1 MMELLGPMPK
11 AYAMA
16 GKQFDHFFVNEDGKY
31 RYRRIRGLQHFPLKK
46 LLIDKYR
53 LKVHEAE
60 MLAEFLLPMLTWYP
74 TKRASA

>member
-1 MMELLGPMPK
+1 
-11 AYAMA
+11 
-16 GKQFDHFFVNEDGKY
+16 VNEDGKY
-31 RYRRIRGLQHFPLKK
+31 KYRRIRGLQHFPLKK

-74 TKRASA
+74 TQRASA